1 MIPYQH
7 VTHIADQLQANVDEY
22 FAKRITHDQF
32 TGFNRIWWDEA
43 VEHGI
48 NRNVSAE
55 LLRREKAGYR
65 YSAPQTSEVT
75 V

>member
-1 MIPYQH
+1 MNATDH
-7 VTHIADQLQANVDEY
+7 ASRIADQIQANVEEY

-48 NRNVSAE
+48 NHDVSVE
-55 LLRREKAGYR
+55 LLRREKA
-65 YSAPQTSEVT
+65 AKATA
-75 V
+75 

>member
-1 MIPYQH
+1 MNATDH
-7 VTHIADQLQANVDEY
+7 ASRIADQLQANVQEY

-48 NRNVSAE
+48 NRDVSAE
-55 LLRREKAGYR
+55 LLRREKA
-65 YSAPQTSEVT
+65 AKATP
-75 V
+75 